1 MDFYETMRKIYN
13 VRYVCY
19 AFNEGRTC
27 ALTLESHCTFI
38 FSLFSIIIHNCDKV
52 KLLARA
58 NNLNFTI
65 FFFEY
70 CY

>member
-19 AFNEGRTC
+19 AFSEGRTC

-38 FSLFSIIIHNCDKV
+38 FSLFSTIIHNCDKV
-52 KLLARA
+52 KASARDIQFEFY
-58 NNLNFTI
+58 NLFL
-65 FFFEY
+65 
-70 CY
+70 